1 MIKLVPSI
9 SVIKGKVIR
18 LISGDYEKETEYEK
32 SPVDF
37 ARMFEDVGLDVIH
50 LVDLEGAIKE
60 TPVAFHVL
68 ETLCGHTNM
77 KIEFAGGI
85 RTDGDILKLFEFGA
99 RYISVASVAA
109 RDPELFTQWIFSYGR
124 EKLSLSAD
132 SVDNQV
138 VIKGWQKKTDI
149 NLFDHIRHFYNLGL
163 KYVKVTDVSRDGTM
177 VGPNFDLYKQLVD
190 TFPNASIIASGGVRS
205 IDDIKKLDDLG
216 IYAVIFGKAFY
227 EGKITLNDLQKFN
240 QH

>member
-99 RYISVASVAA
+99 SYISVASVAA

-124 EKLSLSAD
+124 EKIALSAD
-132 SVDNQV
+132 SVDNKV

>member
-18 LISGDYEKETEYEK
+18 LISGDYDKETEYEK

-37 ARMFEDVGLDVIH
+37 ANMFEAVGLDVIH

-77 KIEFAGGI
+77 KVEFAGGI

-99 RYISVASVAA
+99 RYISIASVAA

-124 EKLSLSAD
+124 EKISLSAD
-132 SVDNQV
+132 SVDNKV

-149 NLFDHIRHFYNLGL
+149 DLFDHISHFYNLGL

-177 VGPNFDLYKQLVD
+177 VGPNFDLYKKLVD
-190 TFPNASIIASGGVRS
+190 TYPNASIIASGGVRS
-205 IDDIKKLDDLG
+205 IDDIKKLDDIG

-227 EGKITLNDLQKFN
+227 EGKITLEDLGKFT
-240 QH
+240 

>member
-18 LISGDYEKETEYEK
+18 LMSGDYDKETEYEK

-37 ARMFEDVGLDVIH
+37 ARMFEEVGLDVIH

-77 KIEFAGGI
+77 KFEFAGGI
-85 RTDGDILKLFEFGA
+85 RTDGDILKLFELGA
-99 RYISVASVAA
+99 TYISVASVAA

-124 EKLSLSAD
+124 EKISLSAD
-132 SVDNQV
+132 SVDNKV

-149 NLFDHIRHFYNLGL
+149 DLFEHISHFYNLGL

-177 VGPNFDLYKQLVD
+177 VGPNFDLYKKLVD
-190 TFPNASIIASGGVRS
+190 TYPNASIIASGGVRS
-205 IDDIKKLDDLG
+205 IDDIHKLDEIG

-227 EGKITLNDLQKFN
+227 EGKITLDDLRNFRKA
-240 QH
+240 